1 MTDFFAQ
8 SLQAFQERM
17 RTPWIGSILIAF
29 LLWNWQPLLFLVAS
43 DTALRT
49 RFTYFES
56 HTGWCSLFV
65 GPVIAGF
72 LFAAAKPWIS
82 LVMDW
87 LGAQAIHQSRL
98 HADRL
103 AEDRSSKRL
112 DFRAELLQKKAEIEN
127 EIVDHAIE
135 RKTKIE
141 EAQLNKDEKEQV
153 QQDLDALQSTREE
166 EDVDPIDED
175 LLRTAIFHQLSYT
188 DKAILGALAQLDDGI
203 GIVTLFKDDPAYS
216 SLQIIDPQSRDAICD
231 LAFNPK
237 SDLASLEQHKLVTIR
252 HPNVYKITD
261 FGRKVASLSEA
272 E

>member
-1 MTDFFAQ
+1 MY
-8 SLQAFQERM
+8 
-17 RTPWIGSILIAF
+17 
-29 LLWNWQPLLFLVAS
+29 LFRDPHGL
-43 DTALRT
+43 
-49 RFTYFES
+49 
-56 HTGWCSLFV
+56 
-65 GPVIAGF
+65 
-72 LFAAAKPWIS
+72 
-82 LVMDW
+82 
-87 LGAQAIHQSRL
+87 AQAIHRSSLRT
-98 HADRL
+98 DRL
-103 AEDRSSKRL
+103 TAERDSKKL
-112 DFRAELLQKKAEIEN
+112 HLEVELAEKKAEIEN
-127 EIVDHAIE
+127 EIEERCSKRLDLRAASLKKKDEIENEVIEQAIE
-135 RKTKIE
+135 RRKND
-141 EAQLNKDEKEQV
+141 EAQLDEDEKEQL
-153 QQDLDALQSTREE
+153 QQELRALQPTPEE

-252 HPNVYKITD
+252 HPNVYKITN